1 MGDTSSL
8 ITVFL
13 CVALLIF
20 WRRYRSMYKPIKGT
34 GKRILWPLLFLT
46 PGILLFFGPV
56 HPALL
61 QVSYSSIHWGVFSQS
76 HLYIL
81 TNYERR
87 EDGNIYTKKSAA
99 FLITFIGL
107 VILRYGSRQ
116 YIVDLDQQ
124 TIGLLFYV
132 VAVSYIIPWR
142 IACYIKFRKVLREN
156 NNHAI

>member
-13 CVALLIF
+13 CIALLIF

-34 GKRILWPLLFLT
+34 GLRILWPLVFLT
-46 PGILLFFGPV
+46 PSVLWFFGPI
-56 HPALL
+56 HPAIL
-61 QVSYSSIHWGVFSQS
+61 QVVIAVSIGIFLAVP
-76 HLYIL
+76 LIVL

-87 EDGNIYTKKSAA
+87 ADGNIYTKKSAT
-99 FLITFIGL
+99 FLITFIAL
-107 VILRYGSRQ
+107 VVLRYCSRQ

-142 IACYIKFRKVLREN
+142 IACYIKFRKVWRGN
-156 NNHAI
+156 NNHAL

>member
-13 CVALLIF
+13 GIALLIF

-34 GKRILWPLLFLT
+34 GLRILWPLLFLT
-46 PGILLFFGPV
+46 PGVLWFFGPV
-56 HPALL
+56 HPAIL
-61 QVSYSSIHWGVFSQS
+61 QVVIAVSIGILLAAPLIV
-76 HLYIL
+76 L

-87 EDGNIYTKKSAA
+87 DDGNIYTKKSVA
-99 FLITFIGL
+99 FLITFILL

-116 YIVDLDQQ
+116 YIVDLDKQM
-124 TIGLLFYV
+124 IGLLFYV

-142 IACYIKFRKVLREN
+142 IACYIKFRKVWREN
-156 NNHAI
+156 NNHVI

>member
-13 CVALLIF
+13 CIALLIF

-34 GKRILWPLLFLT
+34 GIRILWLLLFLT
-46 PGILLFFGPV
+46 PGVLWFFGPV
-56 HPALL
+56 HPAIL
-61 QVSYSSIHWGVFSQS
+61 QVVIAVLIGITLAVP
-76 HLYIL
+76 LIVL

-87 EDGNIYTKKSAA
+87 DDGNIYTIKSAA
-99 FLITFIGL
+99 FLITFIAL
-107 VILRYGSRQ
+107 VVLRYGSRK

-142 IACYIKFRKVLREN
+142 IACYIKFRKVWREN
-156 NNHAI
+156 NNHAL

>member
-1 MGDTSSL
+1 MRDTSSL

-13 CVALLIF
+13 CIALLIL
-20 WRRYRSMYKPIKGT
+20 WRRYRSMYKPIKGS
-34 GKRILWPLLFLT
+34 GIRILWPLLFLT
-46 PGILLFFGPV
+46 PGVLWFFGPV
-56 HPALL
+56 HPAIL
-61 QVSYSSIHWGVFSQS
+61 QVVIAVFIGI
-76 HLYIL
+76 LLAVPLIVL

-87 EDGNIYTKKSAA
+87 DDGNIYTKKSAA

-107 VILRYGSRQ
+107 VVLRYGSRQ

-142 IACYIKFRKVLREN
+142 IASYIKFKKVWREN
-156 NNHAI
+156 SNHAL

>member
-56 HPALL
+56 HPAIL
-61 QVSYSSIHWGVFSQS
+61 QVTIAASIGVIFAIP
-76 HLYIL
+76 LIIL

-99 FLITFIGL
+99 FLITFIGI
-107 VILRYGSRQ
+107 VILRYSSRQ
-116 YIVDLDQQ
+116 YIVGLDPQ

-132 VAVSYIIPWR
+132 IAISYIIPWR
-142 IACYIKFRKVLREN
+142 IACYIKFRKVWREN

>member
-8 ITVFL
+8 ITVFV
-13 CVALLIF
+13 CIALLIF

-46 PGILLFFGPV
+46 PGIIWFFGPV
-56 HPALL
+56 HPAILRVVL
-61 QVSYSSIHWGVFSQS
+61 AACIGILFAVPLI
-76 HLYIL
+76 IL

-87 EDGNIYTKKSAA
+87 DDGNIYTKKSTA
-99 FLITFIGL
+99 FLITFIVL
-107 VILRYGSRQ
+107 VVLRYGSRQ
-116 YIVDLDQQ
+116 YIVDLDPQ

-142 IACYIKFRKVLREN
+142 IACYIKFRKVWREN
-156 NNHAI
+156 NNPAI

>member
-56 HPALL
+56 HPAIL
-61 QVSYSSIHWGVFSQS
+61 QVTIAASIGGIFAIP
-76 HLYIL
+76 LIFL

-99 FLITFIGL
+99 FLITFIGI
-107 VILRYGSRQ
+107 VILRYSSRQ
-116 YIVDLDQQ
+116 YIVGLDPQI
-124 TIGLLFYV
+124 IGLLFYV

-142 IACYIKFRKVLREN
+142 IACYIKFRKVWRGN
-156 NNHAI
+156 SNHVI

>member
-13 CVALLIF
+13 GIALLIF
-20 WRRYRSMYKPIKGT
+20 WRRYRSMHKPIKGS
-34 GKRILWPLLFLT
+34 GNRILWPLLFLT
-46 PGILLFFGPV
+46 PGVVWFFGPV
-56 HPALL
+56 HPAIL
-61 QVSYSSIHWGVFSQS
+61 QVVIAVFIGVLFAVP
-76 HLYIL
+76 LIVL

-87 EDGNIYTKKSAA
+87 DDGNIYTKKSAA
-99 FLITFIGL
+99 FLITFIVL
-107 VILRYGSRQ
+107 IVLRYGSRK

-142 IACYIKFRKVLREN
+142 IACFIKFRKVLWGN
-156 NNHAI
+156 INHAK

>member
-56 HPALL
+56 HPAIV
-61 QVSYSSIHWGVFSQS
+61 QVTIAASIGVIFAIP
-76 HLYIL
+76 LIFL

-99 FLITFIGL
+99 FLITFIGI
-107 VILRYGSRQ
+107 VILRYSSRQ
-116 YIVDLDQQ
+116 YIVGLDPQI
-124 TIGLLFYV
+124 IGLLFYV

-142 IACYIKFRKVLREN
+142 IACYIKFRKVWRGN
-156 NNHAI
+156 SNHVI

>member
-1 MGDTSSL
+1 MEDTSSL

-13 CVALLIF
+13 CIALLIF

-34 GKRILWPLLFLT
+34 GIRILWPLLFLT
-46 PGILLFFGPV
+46 PGVLWFFGPV
-56 HPALL
+56 HPAIL
-61 QVSYSSIHWGVFSQS
+61 QVVIAVSIGILFAVP
-76 HLYIL
+76 LIVL

-99 FLITFIGL
+99 FLITFIAL

-116 YIVDLDQQ
+116 YIVNLDQQ

-142 IACYIKFRKVLREN
+142 VACYIKFRKVWRGN
-156 NNHAI
+156 SNHTV

>member
-20 WRRYRSMYKPIKGT
+20 WRRYRSMYKQIKGT

-56 HPALL
+56 HPAIL
-61 QVSYSSIHWGVFSQS
+61 QVTIAASIGVIFAIP
-76 HLYIL
+76 LIFL

-99 FLITFIGL
+99 FLITFIGI

-142 IACYIKFRKVLREN
+142 IACYIKFRKVWRGN
-156 NNHAI
+156 SNHVI

>member
-20 WRRYRSMYKPIKGT
+20 WRRYRSMYKPIKGK

-56 HPALL
+56 HPAIL
-61 QVSYSSIHWGVFSQS
+61 QVTIAASIGVIFAIP
-76 HLYIL
+76 LIFL

-99 FLITFIGL
+99 FLITFIGII
-107 VILRYGSRQ
+107 ILRYSSRQ
-116 YIVDLDQQ
+116 YIVGLDPQI
-124 TIGLLFYV
+124 IGLLFYV

-142 IACYIKFRKVLREN
+142 IACYIKFRKVWREN

>member
-46 PGILLFFGPV
+46 PGILLLFGPV
-56 HPALL
+56 HPAIL
-61 QVSYSSIHWGVFSQS
+61 QVGIAIFIGALFAIPLIV
-76 HLYIL
+76 L

-87 EDGNIYTKKSAA
+87 DDGNIYTKKSAA
-99 FLITFIGL
+99 FLITFIAL
-107 VILRYGSRQ
+107 VVLRYGSRQ

-142 IACYIKFRKVLREN
+142 IACYIKFRKVWRGN
-156 NNHAI
+156 SNHAI

>member
-13 CVALLIF
+13 CIALLIL
-20 WRRYRSMYKPIKGT
+20 WRRYRSMYKPIKGS
-34 GKRILWPLLFLT
+34 GIRILWPLLFLT
-46 PGILLFFGPV
+46 PGVLWFFGPV
-56 HPALL
+56 HPAIL
-61 QVSYSSIHWGVFSQS
+61 QGIIAAFIGVLFAVP
-76 HLYIL
+76 LIVL

-87 EDGNIYTKKSAA
+87 DDGNIYTKKSAA
-99 FLITFIGL
+99 FLITFIAL
-107 VILRYGSRQ
+107 VILRYGSRK

-142 IACYIKFRKVLREN
+142 IASYIKFRKIWREKG
-156 NNHAI
+156 NHAL

>member
-46 PGILLFFGPV
+46 PGILLFFGPI
-56 HPALL
+56 HPAIL
-61 QVSYSSIHWGVFSQS
+61 QVTIAASIGVIFAIP
-76 HLYIL
+76 LIFL

-99 FLITFIGL
+99 FLITFIGI
-107 VILRYGSRQ
+107 VILRYSSRQ
-116 YIVDLDQQ
+116 YIVGLDPQI
-124 TIGLLFYV
+124 IGLLFYV

-142 IACYIKFRKVLREN
+142 IACYIKFRKVWRGN
-156 NNHAI
+156 SNHVI

>member
-20 WRRYRSMYKPIKGT
+20 LRRYRSMYKPIKGT

-56 HPALL
+56 HPAIL
-61 QVSYSSIHWGVFSQS
+61 QVTIAAFIGVLFAIP
-76 HLYIL
+76 LIFL
-81 TNYERR
+81 TSYERR

-99 FLITFIGL
+99 FLITFIGI
-107 VILRYGSRQ
+107 VILRYSSRQ
-116 YIVDLDQQ
+116 YIVGLDPQ

-132 VAVSYIIPWR
+132 VAISYIIPWR
-142 IACYIKFRKVLREN
+142 IACYIKFRKVWREN

>member
-1 MGDTSSL
+1 MRDTSSL

-13 CVALLIF
+13 CIALLIF

-34 GKRILWPLLFLT
+34 GISILWPLLFLT
-46 PGILLFFGPV
+46 PGVLWFFGPV
-56 HPALL
+56 HPAIL
-61 QVSYSSIHWGVFSQS
+61 QVTIAASIGVIFAIP
-76 HLYIL
+76 LIFL

-87 EDGNIYTKKSAA
+87 EDGNIYTKKSVA
-99 FLITFIGL
+99 FLITFIAL
-107 VILRYGSRQ
+107 VVLRYGSRQ

-142 IACYIKFRKVLREN
+142 IACYVKFRKVWREN
-156 NNHAI
+156 SNHAI

>member
-13 CVALLIF
+13 CVVLLIF

-56 HPALL
+56 HPAIV
-61 QVSYSSIHWGVFSQS
+61 QVTIAASIGVIFAIP
-76 HLYIL
+76 LIFL

-99 FLITFIGL
+99 FLITFIGI
-107 VILRYGSRQ
+107 VILRYSSRQ
-116 YIVDLDQQ
+116 YIVGLDPQI
-124 TIGLLFYV
+124 IGLLFYV

-142 IACYIKFRKVLREN
+142 IACYIKFRKVWREN

>member
-56 HPALL
+56 YPAIL
-61 QVSYSSIHWGVFSQS
+61 QVTIAASIGVIFAIP
-76 HLYIL
+76 LIFL

-99 FLITFIGL
+99 FLITFIGI
-107 VILRYGSRQ
+107 VILRYSSRQ
-116 YIVDLDQQ
+116 YIVGLDPQI
-124 TIGLLFYV
+124 IGLLFYV

-142 IACYIKFRKVLREN
+142 IACYIKFRKVWRGN
-156 NNHAI
+156 SNHVI

>member
-56 HPALL
+56 HPAIL
-61 QVSYSSIHWGVFSQS
+61 QVTIAASIGVIFAIP
-76 HLYIL
+76 LIVL
-81 TNYERR
+81 TSYERR

-99 FLITFIGL
+99 FLITFIGI

-142 IACYIKFRKVLREN
+142 IACYIKFRKVWREN

>member
-1 MGDTSSL
+1 MRDTSSL

-13 CVALLIF
+13 CIALFIF
-20 WRRYRSMYKPIKGT
+20 WRRYRSMHKPIKGT
-34 GKRILWPLLFLT
+34 GKSILWPLLFLT

-56 HPALL
+56 HPAIL
-61 QVSYSSIHWGVFSQS
+61 QVTIAGSIGVIFAIP
-76 HLYIL
+76 LIFL

-99 FLITFIGL
+99 FLITFIAL
-107 VILRYGSRQ
+107 VVLRYGSRQ

-142 IACYIKFRKVLREN
+142 IACYIKFRKVWREN
-156 NNHAI
+156 SNHAI

>member
-56 HPALL
+56 HPAIL
-61 QVSYSSIHWGVFSQS
+61 QVTIAASIGVIFAIP
-76 HLYIL
+76 LIFL

-87 EDGNIYTKKSAA
+87 EDGNIYTKK
-99 FLITFIGL
+99 
-107 VILRYGSRQ
+107 
-116 YIVDLDQQ
+116 
-124 TIGLLFYV
+124 
-132 VAVSYIIPWR
+132 
-142 IACYIKFRKVLREN
+142 VLPF
-156 NNHAI
+156 